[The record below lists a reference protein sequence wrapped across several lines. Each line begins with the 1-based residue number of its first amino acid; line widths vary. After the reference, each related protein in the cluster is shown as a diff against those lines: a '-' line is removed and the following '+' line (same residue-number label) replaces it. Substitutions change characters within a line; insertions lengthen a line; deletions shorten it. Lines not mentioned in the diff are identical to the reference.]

1 VSVEPAVEYRVE
13 ELMVCRIAA
22 EVDAS
27 GVTVLGSFTPL
38 AYASYMLAKLTHA
51 RAATVVGFNAVGI
64 EPLRLSLTGA
74 EAAIYRSAAARW
86 TFGETTQTVHLG
98 GRGLVECLSPAQID
112 GDGAFNLS
120 VIGDYADPKVRLPGG
135 AGSPE
140 VIQHYER
147 IIVYFGR
154 HDRRTLVEKVDF
166 RTGQRS
172 PIGASARRARGLLAG
187 EVRIV
192 TPLAVMAKHDDDAPF
207 RLETVHPGVSVE
219 QVVEATGFDLDVGEV
234 GTTVVPTAEQ
244 LRILREQIDPQA
256 TIRFDFEDAQER
268 REHVRSILEHEWQ
281 RALALAAES
290 ATVEQGEQLLLA
302 EPAVAGER
310 GDVR

>member
-1 VSVEPAVEYRVE
+1 MSYRIE

-22 EVDAS
+22 EVDSS

-51 RAATVVGFNAVGI
+51 REATVVGFNAVGI
-64 EPLRLSLTGA
+64 EPLQLSLTGT

-86 TFGETTQTVHLG
+86 TFAETTSTVHLG

-112 GDGAFNLS
+112 GNGAFNLS
-120 VIGDYADPKVRLPGG
+120 SIGPDHDHPKVRLPGG

-140 VIQHYER
+140 VIQHYQR
-147 IIVYFGR
+147 IVVYFGR

-172 PIGASARRARGLLAG
+172 PIGAAARKERGLLAG

-192 TPLAVMAKHDDDAPF
+192 TPLAVMAKYEDDAPF
-207 RLETVHPGVSVE
+207 RLESVHPGVSVE
-219 QVVEATGFDLDVGEV
+219 EVLEHTGFELELGELV
-234 GTTVVPTAEQ
+234 LTPVPTPEQ
-244 LRILREQIDPQA
+244 LKILREQIDPQA

-268 REHVRSILEHEWQ
+268 RAHVREILAHEWDSALSKA
-281 RALALAAES
+281 RAEVS
-290 ATVEQGEQLLLA
+290 
-302 EPAVAGER
+302 
-310 GDVR
+310 